1 MIKKEGFYIHSA
13 ALTALFIMGNAVII
27 LPVKKADEYTFL
39 GFLLTFLISVF
50 AIMVLS
56 PVANFIFGE
65 EITEDHSKVRK
76 IAVLVCCGVT
86 AVFSLFCL
94 GNAFLNLGKFISD
107 VLLPDFSNTVIF
119 IILLGVSFF
128 FATKRQEDILKF
140 SVLGF
145 VFCFLFV
152 LVFFFGGFENY
163 NPRNIYIFSLPDFKT
178 IFFQAKPYF
187 ENVFFPVLL
196 LPVYHSVIFKNAK
209 KSALFWGAVTGYIL
223 LGLCILGAL
232 LLFGTKLSGKL
243 DYPFASA
250 VSTVTVGRIFTRLDG
265 FSYIIY
271 FVTSIVRITV
281 SVFIIRKSLDKMNE
295 CLSA

>member
-13 ALTALFIMGNAVII
+13 VLTALFIMGNAVII

-39 GFLLTFLISVF
+39 GFLLTALISVF
-50 AIMVLS
+50 AVLVLS
-56 PVANFIFGE
+56 PVTDFIFGK
-65 EITEDHSKVRK
+65 EITADNSKIWK

-86 AVFSLFCL
+86 AVLSLFCL
-94 GNAFLNLGKFISD
+94 GGAFLNLGKFISD
-107 VLLPDFSNTVIF
+107 VLLPDFSDTIIF

-128 FATKRQEDILKF
+128 FALKRQEDILKF

-145 VFCFLFV
+145 GFCLLFV
-152 LVFFFGGFENY
+152 LFFFFAGFENY

-178 IFFQAKPYF
+178 MIFQAKPYF
-187 ENVFFPVLL
+187 KNVFLAVLL
-196 LPVYHSVIFKNAK
+196 LPVYHSFVFKKVK
-209 KSALFWGAVTGYIL
+209 KSALFWGAVTGCIL

-232 LLFGTKLSGKL
+232 LLFGTELSGKL

-250 VSTVTVGRIFTRLDG
+250 VSTITVGRIFTRMDG

-271 FVTSIVRITV
+271 FVTSIIKITV
-281 SVFIIRKSLDKMNE
+281 SIFIIRKSLEKINS
-295 CLSA
+295 CLS